1 MEQGDK
7 TETRTGYSAETLRRL
22 ASWFDP
28 TGYLMINSARRLA
41 TDRSFA
47 TILLTKTN
55 DREESLEVHH
65 MAPDRSWPVGVGGTS
80 SQPRRFYQVPVVISK
95 ARDLLLDMQ
104 PYVHVQKRSLE
115 IMIRALADYEII
127 KDPQFLPEDPI
138 VKRAKRRIQ
147 RARRDLRA
155 ANQQASRRKRE
166 LRRQLAEIKKHE
178 QEIQP

>member
-1 MEQGDK
+1 M
-7 TETRTGYSAETLRRL
+7 
-22 ASWFDP
+22 
-28 TGYLMINSARRLA
+28 
-41 TDRSFA
+41 
-47 TILLTKTN
+47 
-55 DREESLEVHH
+55 
-65 MAPDRSWPVGVGGTS
+65 
-80 SQPRRFYQVPVVISK
+80 ISK

-178 QEIQP
+178 QETQP